1 MRLTLFFVIL
11 CLTLI
16 CPRVKGDVY
25 VTERNVSIDR
35 CGTAW
40 FITRFVDANAEF
52 QFFATGDVP
61 PPGISYG
68 FFGSK
73 FFNKGP
79 DCTFTVM
86 LKAYQKADL
95 KPLQRMS
102 EQIND
107 VFAWRA
113 GPESIA
119 RYMRD
124 GIGNLRSATD
134 NDLTTYNQLFLF
146 FDFLY
151 LAYEGDPSK
160 FLPSK
165 QNDLKHLN
173 LRILLDLAENQFS
186 GNIPKFPST
195 TTDEDFEKS
204 IASIYQKLSIEEP
217 TLSPFGTDQLSSW
230 INQQKLNAPNK
241 QALQKLYQL
250 IQNRIIHPQK

>member
-1 MRLTLFFVIL
+1 MRLTFFICAF
-11 CLTLI
+11 CLTLV
-16 CPRVKGDVY
+16 CPRVRGDVY

-35 CGTAW
+35 CGSAW
-40 FITRFVDANAEF
+40 FITRFVDASAEF
-52 QFFATGDVP
+52 QFFATGEIP

-68 FFGSK
+68 FYGSK

-95 KPLQRMS
+95 KALQRMS

-124 GIGNLRSATD
+124 GIGDLRKATD
-134 NDLTTYNQLFLF
+134 DDFASYNQLFPF
-146 FDFLY
+146 FDYLY

-160 FLPSK
+160 VLRPK

-173 LRILLDLAENQFS
+173 LRILLDLAEKQFS

-195 TTDEDFEKS
+195 ITDENFDKS
-204 IASIYQKLSIEEP
+204 IASIYEKLRVEDP

-250 IQNRIIHPQK
+250 VQNRIIHPQE